1 MLVTLFVKGFVI
13 GFIIAAPVGPINI
26 MCVRRTIVHG
36 RLAGLVTG
44 SGAALADTILGAI
57 AIFGLAFLEQLLLH
71 ERFWLALGGAVFLA
85 AMGVRSLLKP
95 PPKLVSGRDPTSL
108 LGDFTSSFALTL
120 SNPITILSF
129 FGIFAAFGVHPDDE
143 IGADDWTTMLG
154 VMSGAMTWWLI
165 VIALA
170 GMFHGRFTVSGLI
183 WANRITGIVM
193 LVFAAIVT
201 IECVRIWAGLA

>member
-57 AIFGLAFLEQLLLH
+57 AIFGLAFLEQFLLH

-85 AMGVRSLLKP
+85 VMGVRSLLKP

-108 LGDFTSSFALTL
+108 IGDFTSSFALTL

-129 FGIFAAFGVHPDDE
+129 FGIFAAFGVHPDDQ
-143 IGADDWTTMLG
+143 IGADDWATMMG
-154 VMSGAMTWWLI
+154 VMSGALTWWLT
-165 VIALA
+165 VVSLA
-170 GMFHGRFTVSGLI
+170 GMFHGRFTVSGLV
-183 WANRITGIVM
+183 WANRITGVVM
-193 LVFAAIVT
+193 LVFAAAVMT
-201 IECVRIWAGLA
+201 ECVRLWAGGA

>member
-36 RLAGLVTG
+36 RLAGLVSG
-44 SGAALADTILGAI
+44 CGAATADTVLGAI
-57 AIFGLAFLEQLLLH
+57 AIFGLAFLSEFLLG
-71 ERFWLALGGAVFLA
+71 ERFWLAIGGAAFLTA
-85 AMGVRSLLKP
+85 LGIRSLTKP

-108 LGDFTSSFALTL
+108 LGDFTSTFVLTL

-129 FGIFAAFGVHPDDE
+129 FGIFAAFGVHPDE
-143 IGADDWTTMLG
+143 RIGPDDWAALIG
-154 VMSGAMTWWLI
+154 VLVGSTAWWLTLI
-165 VIALA
+165 GLA
-170 GMFHGRFTVSGLI
+170 GMFHGRFTVSGLV

-193 LVFAAIVT
+193 LIFAAAVLF
-201 IECVRIWAGLA
+201 EVARLWSAA